1 MKHAIDPV
9 STVKTYVVYE
19 MLSQTQEKMLQK
31 ENITANTQGLRNQ
44 NEKFAHRD
52 HHDMKRNLGT

>member
-31 ENITANTQGLRNQ
+31 ENITRTPKVP
-44 NEKFAHRD
+44 ETK
-52 HHDMKRNLGT
+52 MKNSLTVTIMT

>member
-31 ENITANTQGLRNQ
+31 ENTANTQGPRNQ
-44 NEKFAHRD
+44 NEKFAHSD

>member
-31 ENITANTQGLRNQ
+31 ENTANTQGPRNQ